1 LVCLWAVSARAA
13 DTPLLTIKLEQ
24 VGYQHVPCEVIW
36 QGEDY
41 YPNRRIE
48 FLDGKHLLVH
58 FVTSDVCND
67 NRATAKPTLAAPPFH
82 ENHFH
87 SAVIDLSGHLIHSYD
102 WQLGDDVIAGPD
114 GNVLVVRAD
123 GVRIV
128 DQTFKTIQ
136 TTPWQQQGIPAPL
149 RVLVT
154 PSRHGFAI
162 DDRKHAALFVGPPYK
177 EAATTTSSV
186 VAGISDSGF
195 MTWSGFNPGPPVLHV
210 NGVEWSAPIHPSLSG
225 LLAIG
230 ENEVL
235 GLDQKHTLYRFDQRG
250 DEALVV
256 KLGSLTPGMWNSG
269 FRFEQTLP
277 DAARVLFFSHGAR
290 IAFTD
295 SSGLVLFSNRSFG
308 PKNKQS
314 CFSFQRTS
322 W

>member
-1 LVCLWAVSARAA
+1 
-13 DTPLLTIKLEQ
+13 
-24 VGYQHVPCEVIW
+24 
-36 QGEDY
+36 
-41 YPNRRIE
+41 
-48 FLDGKHLLVH
+48 
-58 FVTSDVCND
+58 
-67 NRATAKPTLAAPPFH
+67 
-82 ENHFH
+82 
-87 SAVIDLSGHLIHSYD
+87 
-102 WQLGDDVIAGPD
+102 VIAGPD

-136 TTPWQQQGIPAPL
+136 TTPWQRQGIPAPL

-250 DEALVV
+250 DEALVM

-295 SSGLVLFSNRSFG
+295 SSGAWFYFRTAVLDLKTNNLVFRFNGHLGDDVSISPDGRLVAVREKDLLTIYEV
-308 PKNKQS
+308 P
-314 CFSFQRTS
+314 
-322 W
+322 